1 MTVCQVDALRDTK
14 PVANKSTLM
23 FVDRAKFI
31 AAKQDKKALIY
42 KANLAKRSKGFLV
55 CSN

>member
-1 MTVCQVDALRDTK
+1 VCQVDALRDTK

-23 FVDRAKFI
+23 FVDKAKFI

-42 KANLAKRSKGFLV
+42 KANLAKRSKGFFV
-55 CSN
+55 CSH